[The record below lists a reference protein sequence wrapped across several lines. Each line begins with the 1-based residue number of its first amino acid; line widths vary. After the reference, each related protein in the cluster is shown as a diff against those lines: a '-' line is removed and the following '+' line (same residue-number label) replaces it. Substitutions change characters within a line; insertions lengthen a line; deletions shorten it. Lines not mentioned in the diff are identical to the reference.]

1 MEASKCKKFK
11 LDFWNVVTIGI
22 FLIFAVCL
30 IYPLF
35 SLFFSSLK
43 DSNTG
48 EFTLSN
54 FVQFFTKK
62 YYYESLWRSFSVTII
77 TTILTIVIGVPL
89 AYVMTTC
96 KIKGKGLIEILII
109 ISVLSPP
116 FIGAYSWI
124 LLLGRSGVITTFLSD
139 TFGINLPSI

>member
-62 YYYESLWRSFSVTII
+62 YHHFRKL
-77 TTILTIVIGVPL
+77 
-89 AYVMTTC
+89 
-96 KIKGKGLIEILII
+96 
-109 ISVLSPP
+109 
-116 FIGAYSWI
+116 
-124 LLLGRSGVITTFLSD
+124 
-139 TFGINLPSI
+139 